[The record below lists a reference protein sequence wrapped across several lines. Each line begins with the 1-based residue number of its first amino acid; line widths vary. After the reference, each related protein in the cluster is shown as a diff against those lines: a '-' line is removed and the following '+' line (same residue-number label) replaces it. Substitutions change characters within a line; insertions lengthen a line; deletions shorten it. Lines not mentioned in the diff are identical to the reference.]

1 MQNSRTRTRQRQ
13 RQVNLEKSFREVTR
27 TLKENKE
34 TLNAADEYNHNHGDN
49 MVKNFQV
56 ITKAMREKRG
66 SEPAEQLAYAS
77 QMLADRS
84 QSGSGQMYAQ
94 GLARA
99 AERMRGEQAV
109 TPETAMTLVQALMG
123 GQPGAV
129 QPGTAQADAMSS
141 MLGSLMSGQSGA
153 GQGDMMGTIMDAIT
167 NAQGGG
173 QAAGQSSS
181 GQSDPIT
188 DLLGGLLGGGGGAQQ
203 TSGQSDPFTD
213 LLGGLLGGG
222 GQQSGGQQMPG
233 QQAGQA
239 GQGINIQQLMAAG
252 MAFMQARQRGA
263 SPMEALVQ
271 AVMAGSQ
278 MNNSPHHSQSGQ
290 MVAGTLINILGS
302 LLGGQKR

>member
-1 MQNSRTRTRQRQ
+1 MRSSSTGSRQRQ

-66 SEPAEQLAYAS
+66 SEPADQLAYAS
-77 QMLADRS
+77 QMLAERS

-109 TPETAMTLVQALMG
+109 TPESAMALVQALMG

-153 GQGDMMGTIMDAIT
+153 GQFGAASQNDPMGAIMDAIM

-173 QAAGQSSS
+173 QAAGQSSG

-188 DLLGGLLGGGGGAQQ
+188 DLLGGLLGGGAQQ
-203 TSGQSDPFTD
+203 A
-213 LLGGLLGGG
+213 
-222 GQQSGGQQMPG
+222 GGQQMPG
-233 QQAGQA
+233 QQGGQA
-239 GQGINIQQLMAAG
+239 GQGINMQQLMAAG

-263 SPMEALVQ
+263 SPIEALVQ

>member
-1 MQNSRTRTRQRQ
+1 MQNSRARTRQRQ

-34 TLNAADEYNHNHGDN
+34 TLNAADQYNHNHGDN

-77 QMLADRS
+77 QVLSERS
-84 QSGSGQMYAQ
+84 QTGSGQMYAQ

-109 TPETAMTLVQALMG
+109 TPETAMALVQALMG

-153 GQGDMMGTIMDAIT
+153 ANQNDPMGAIMDAIM

-173 QAAGQSSS
+173 QAAGQTSA

-188 DLLGGLLGGGGGAQQ
+188 DLLGGLLGGSAQQ
-203 TSGQSDPFTD
+203 T
-213 LLGGLLGGG
+213 
-222 GQQSGGQQMPG
+222 GGQQMPG
-233 QQAGQA
+233 QQS

-252 MAFMQARQRGA
+252 MAFLQARQRGA

-302 LLGGQKR
+302 LLGGRNR

>member
-1 MQNSRTRTRQRQ
+1 MQSSRSRSRQRQ
-13 RQVNLEKSFREVTR
+13 REVNLEKSFREVTR

-34 TLNAADEYNHNHGDN
+34 TLNAADELNHNHGDN

-77 QMLADRS
+77 QILAERS

-99 AERMRGEQAV
+99 ADRVRGEQAV
-109 TPETAMTLVQALMG
+109 TPETAIALVQALMG

-141 MLGSLMSGQSGA
+141 LLGSLMSGQSGA
-153 GQGDMMGTIMDAIT
+153 GQGDMMGAVMDAIS

-173 QAAGQSSS
+173 QASGQASAGQSDS
-181 GQSDPIT
+181 IT

-203 TSGQSDPFTD
+203 TGGQSDPITD

-222 GQQSGGQQMPG
+222 AQQAGGQQG
-233 QQAGQA
+233 GQA
-239 GQGINIQQLMAAG
+239 GQGINVQQLMAAG

-263 SPMEALVQ
+263 SPVEALVQ

-278 MNNSPHHSQSGQ
+278 MNNAPHHSQSGQ

-302 LLGGQKR
+302 LLGGGKR